1 MAEKKVKNLKE
12 QMFKPNPDDSPNSG
26 VKPNLER
33 PAFAG
38 TVESGISS
46 DMINPDGSI
55 REKIPAQFDP
65 MGPRVNS
72 IKEVANQRIKQNL
85 KNVAKEAANKIK

>member
-1 MAEKKVKNLKE
+1 MAEKKVKIPKE
-12 QMFKPNPDDSPNSG
+12 RMFKPNPDDSPNSG

-33 PAFAG
+33 PVFAG

-55 REKIPAQFDP
+55 RERIPVQFDP